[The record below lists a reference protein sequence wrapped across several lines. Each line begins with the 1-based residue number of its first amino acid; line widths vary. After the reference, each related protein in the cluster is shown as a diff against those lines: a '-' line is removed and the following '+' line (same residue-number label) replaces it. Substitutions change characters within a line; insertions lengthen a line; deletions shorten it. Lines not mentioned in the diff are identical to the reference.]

1 MNGAEALLRTAV
13 AAGIEVC
20 FANAGTT
27 ELPLVAAFEVVPDI
41 HPVLALFEGVCTGG
55 ADGYG
60 RVKEKPAMA
69 LLHLGPGLANGIANL
84 HNARR
89 ARTPLINIIGQH
101 TSWHIAAD
109 APLTMDIEALA
120 KSVSAW
126 IRTNVSAENLSADFA
141 DAYSASVSGKIAT
154 LIVPN
159 DHLWAETKDII
170 HFPASHK
177 SDPIDLSSIETAA
190 DLLSAG
196 KKTALMLGGKAL
208 RGHGLLKAGYIQS
221 ITGCGLFTETFPGYV
236 ERGIGLPNVER
247 IPYFPEPAL
256 AFLRQYETII
266 LVDIQEP
273 VTFFGYPGIDS
284 YLIKKDQKK
293 FSLCTERQNVVEIL
307 ECLGDYLRTTQH
319 NKNVHPT
326 SPKQINPRLPRGKLT
341 AEKACRI
348 LAALQPEGS
357 IIIDEGITSAIP
369 YYPLTAY
376 SPPHCVLA
384 ITGGSIGYGMPC
396 AVGASLAYR
405 DRPIINL
412 QADGSAMYTIQALWT
427 EARESLN
434 VKTLICS
441 NRGYNILRM
450 ELERAGI
457 TNPGPKA
464 LSLADIDKP
473 ELNWVSLSSGMGVPA
488 QSVDTAED
496 LKKELV
502 RNLAEPGPSLIE
514 MVLQQ

>member
-20 FANAGTT
+20 FTNAGTT
-27 ELPLVAAFEVVPDI
+27 ELPLVAALETVPGI

-120 KSVSAW
+120 KTVSAW
-126 IRTNVSAENLSADFA
+126 TRTNVSAKNLSADFA
-141 DAYSASVSGKIAT
+141 DAYAASASGKIAT

-159 DHLWAETKDII
+159 DHLWAEIKDII
-170 HFPASHK
+170 HFPASHTFD
-177 SDPIDLSSIETAA
+177 SIDLSSIETAA

-208 RGHGLLKAGYIQS
+208 RGQGLLKAGYIQS
-221 ITGCGLFTETFPGYV
+221 ITGCGLITETFPGYV
-236 ERGIGLPNVER
+236 EWGGGLPDIAR

-256 AFLRQYETII
+256 TFLHEYETII
-266 LVDIQEP
+266 LVDIKEP

-284 YLIKKDQKK
+284 YLLRKDQKK

-307 ECLGDYLRTTQH
+307 ECLGDYLRTTRH
-319 NKNVHPT
+319 DKNLNRKP
-326 SPKQINPRLPRGKLT
+326 PKPVNPRLPRGKLT
-341 AEKACRI
+341 AEKACKI
-348 LAALQPEGS
+348 LAAIQPEGS
-357 IIIDEGITSAIP
+357 IIVDEGITSAIP
-369 YYPLTAY
+369 YYPLTAG
-376 SPPHCVLA
+376 SPPHSVLTIA
-384 ITGGSIGYGMPC
+384 GGSIGYGMPC
-396 AVGASLAYR
+396 AVGAAIAYP
-405 DRPIINL
+405 DRPIINF

-427 EARESLN
+427 QARENLN
-434 VKTLICS
+434 DKTLICS
-441 NRGYNILRM
+441 NRGYNILRV

-464 LSLADIDKP
+464 LSLADFEKP
-473 ELNWVSLSSGMGVPA
+473 QLDWVSLSSGMGVPA
-488 QSVDTAED
+488 QSVSTAED
-496 LKKELV
+496 LKKHLV
-502 RNLAEPGPSLIE
+502 RILTEPGPSLIE
-514 MVLQQ
+514 MVL